1 MTPFSSTN
9 KTANDEWAM
18 RHPPDA
24 PTRRTITMTTIAF
37 IGLGH
42 MGLPMARNLLKAGFN
57 LQVFDLVQRAMDEL
71 AAEGAQAASSAL
83 EAVQGAQ
90 VVISMLPA
98 SRHVEGL
105 YLGADGLL
113 AAFKPGT
120 LVLEC
125 STIAPEVARSVHA
138 AAHERGIELLDAP
151 VSGGTAGAAAG
162 TLTFMIG
169 GPAATL
175 TKAQPFFQAMGK
187 NIFHA
192 GPEGAGQVAKVCNN
206 QVLAVQ
212 MIATA
217 EAMAMGVANGLEPAV
232 LAEIM
237 RQSSGGNWTLEKYNP
252 WPGVMENAPA
262 SKGYS
267 GGFMA
272 ELMAKDLGLAQQAA
286 QSSGSSTPMGALAL
300 QLYRLLLKQGKGKQ
314 DFSVVQQL
322 FVE

>member
-1 MTPFSSTN
+1 MTQ
-9 KTANDEWAM
+9 
-18 RHPPDA
+18 
-24 PTRRTITMTTIAF
+24 IAF

-42 MGLPMARNLLKAGFN
+42 MGLPMARNLLKAGYP
-57 LQVFDLVQRAMDEL
+57 LKVFDLVRSAVDTLAGEGAV
-71 AAEGAQAASSAL
+71 AAESAADATD
-83 EAVQGAQ
+83 QAQ
-90 VVISMLPA
+90 VVITMLPA
-98 SRHVEGL
+98 SRHVESL
-105 YLGADGLL
+105 YLGDEGLL
-113 AAFKPGT
+113 ARLPAGT
-120 LVLEC
+120 LVIEC
-125 STIAPEVARSVHA
+125 STIAPESARKVHA
-138 AAHERGIELLDAP
+138 AARERGIALLDAP
-151 VSGGTAGAAAG
+151 VSGGTGGAAAG
-162 TLTFMIG
+162 TLTFMVG
-169 GPAATL
+169 GEAEALERARPMLA
-175 TKAQPFFQAMGK
+175 AMGK

-192 GPEGAGQVAKVCNN
+192 GPDGAGQVAKVCNN

-272 ELMAKDLGLAQQAA
+272 ELMAKDLGLAQETASHNGNSA
-286 QSSGSSTPMGALAL
+286 PMGALAL

-322 FVE
+322 FVD

>member
-1 MTPFSSTN
+1 
-9 KTANDEWAM
+9 
-18 RHPPDA
+18 
-24 PTRRTITMTTIAF
+24 MTTIAF

-57 LQVFDLVQRAMDEL
+57 LRVFDLLQAAVENL
-71 AAEGAQAASSAL
+71 AKDGAQAASSAL
-83 EAVQGAQ
+83 DAVQDAD
-90 VVISMLPA
+90 VVVSMLPA

-105 YLGADGLL
+105 YLGDNGLL
-113 AAFKPGT
+113 AALKPGS

-125 STIAPEVARSVHA
+125 STIAPEAARKVHQA
-138 AAHERGIELLDAP
+138 AAARGIELLDAP

-169 GPAATL
+169 GAAEAL
-175 TKAQPFFQAMGK
+175 AKARPIFEAMGK

-192 GPEGAGQVAKVCNN
+192 GPDGAGQVAKVCNN
-206 QVLAVQ
+206 QLLAVH
-212 MIATA
+212 MIGTA
-217 EAMAMGVANGLEPAV
+217 EAMALGVANGLDPAT

-237 RQSSGGNWTLEKYNP
+237 RQSSGGNWSLEKYNP

-262 SKGYS
+262 SKGYC

-272 ELMAKDLGLAQQAA
+272 ELMAKDLGLAQEAA
-286 QSSGSSTPMGALAL
+286 QASGSSTPMGALAL

-322 FVE
+322 FID

>member
-1 MTPFSSTN
+1 MTQ
-9 KTANDEWAM
+9 
-18 RHPPDA
+18 
-24 PTRRTITMTTIAF
+24 IAF

-42 MGLPMARNLLKAGFN
+42 MGLPMARNLLKAGFA
-57 LQVFDLVQRAMDEL
+57 LTVFDLVPAAMDEL
-71 AAEGAQAASSAL
+71 AKEGAQPASSAL
-83 EAVQGAQ
+83 DAVQDAN
-90 VVISMLPA
+90 VVVSMLPA

-105 YLGADGLL
+105 YLGTDGLL
-113 AAFKPGT
+113 AALQPGT

-125 STIAPEVARSVHA
+125 STIAPEIARKVHQA
-138 AAHERGIELLDAP
+138 ARERGIELLDAP

-169 GPAATL
+169 GAADVL
-175 TKAQPFFQAMGK
+175 AKARPLFEAMGK

-192 GPEGAGQVAKVCNN
+192 GPDGAGQVAKVCNN

-272 ELMAKDLGLAQQAA
+272 ELMAKDLGLAQEAA
-286 QSSGSSTPMGALAL
+286 QTSGSSTPMGALAL

>member
-1 MTPFSSTN
+1 M
-9 KTANDEWAM
+9 
-18 RHPPDA
+18 
-24 PTRRTITMTTIAF
+24 IQIAF

-42 MGLPMARNLLKAGFN
+42 MGLPMARNLLKAGFT
-57 LQVFDLVQRAMDEL
+57 LRVFDLVQAAMDEM
-71 AAEGAQAASSAL
+71 AQEGALPASSAL
-83 EAVQGAQ
+83 EAARDAQ

-105 YLGADGLL
+105 YLGESGLL
-113 AAFKPGT
+113 ASLKPGT

-125 STIAPEVARSVHA
+125 STIAPESARKVHQA
-138 AAHERGIELLDAP
+138 ARARAVEMLDAP

-169 GPAATL
+169 GAAEVL
-175 TKAQPFFQAMGK
+175 AKARPLFEAMGK

-192 GPEGAGQVAKVCNN
+192 GPDGAGQVAKVCNN

-217 EAMAMGVANGLEPAV
+217 EAMALGVANGLEPKV

-272 ELMAKDLGLAQQAA
+272 ELMTKDLGLAQEAA
-286 QSSGSSTPMGALAL
+286 QHSSSSTPMGALAL